1 MITPLNLETAAED
14 WLASKGVALVPIS
27 REERDAARLRL
38 LLKGD
43 LPRRRAL
50 RFVALWSLAP
60 VVSACRGAHV
70 RDMADFIHAEGF
82 ALVDAYGERTL
93 EPEEVLPCAVS

>member
-1 MITPLNLETAAED
+1 MTPLDLETAAQT
-14 WLASKGVALVPIS
+14 WLTSKGVALVPIP

-50 RFVALWSLAP
+50 RLVALWSLAP
-60 VVSACRGAHV
+60 AVSACRGAHV

-82 ALVDAYGERTL
+82 ALEDAYGERTL
-93 EPEEVLPCAVS
+93 EPEEILSCAVP